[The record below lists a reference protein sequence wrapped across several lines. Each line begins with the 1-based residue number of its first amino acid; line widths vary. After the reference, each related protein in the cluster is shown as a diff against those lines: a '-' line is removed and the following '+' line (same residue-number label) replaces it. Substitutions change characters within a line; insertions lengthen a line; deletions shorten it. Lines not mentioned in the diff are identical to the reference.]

1 MKICAPA
8 LIYVIFS
15 LTHVIIDT
23 FKELYNTAFFK
34 LIVMIMVTFLLNALC
49 QEGLGIISW
58 VIVFIP
64 FIFMTVIVTLLL
76 YIFGLDAAT
85 GRLRV
90 VSNTEEKEKEND
102 DDNIIK
108 HKRAAVIK
116 SNNPAPKRIK
126 NCVKK
131 NKYNILEESVDSD
144 ETDESDTKQKAYNVY
159 NDSSSP
165 AYQS

>member
-34 LIVMIMVTFLLNALC
+34 LIVMIMVTFLLNTLC

-58 VIVFIP
+58 IIVFIP

-85 GRLRV
+85 GRLHV
-90 VSNTEEKEKEND
+90 VSNTEEVEKELENETL
-102 DDNIIK
+102 IITN
-108 HKRAAVIK
+108 V
-116 SNNPAPKRIK
+116 PAPKRIK
-126 NCVKK
+126 HRVKK
-131 NKYNILEESVDSD
+131 NKYNILEENVDDD
-144 ETDESDTKQKAYNVY
+144 ENDEEDKPKQKSYNVY
-159 NDSSSP
+159 NESSSP

>member
-34 LIVMIMVTFLLNALC
+34 LIVMIMVTFLLNTLC

-58 VIVFIP
+58 IIVFIP

-90 VSNTEEKEKEND
+90 VSNTEETETED
-102 DDNIIK
+102 TLIITN
-108 HKRAAVIK
+108 V
-116 SNNPAPKRIK
+116 PAPAPGRIK
-126 NCVKK
+126 RRVKK
-131 NKYNILEESVDSD
+131 NKYNILEENADDDD
-144 ETDESDTKQKAYNVY
+144 EEDKPKQKSYNVY

>member
-34 LIVMIMVTFLLNALC
+34 LIVMIMVTFLLNTLC

-58 VIVFIP
+58 IIVFIP

-90 VSNTEEKEKEND
+90 VSNTEEVENETL
-102 DDNIIK
+102 IITN
-108 HKRAAVIK
+108 V
-116 SNNPAPKRIK
+116 PAPKRIK
-126 NCVKK
+126 HRVKK
-131 NKYNILEESVDSD
+131 NKYNILEENVEDD
-144 ETDESDTKQKAYNVY
+144 ENEEEDKPKQKSYNVY
-159 NDSSSP
+159 NESSSP